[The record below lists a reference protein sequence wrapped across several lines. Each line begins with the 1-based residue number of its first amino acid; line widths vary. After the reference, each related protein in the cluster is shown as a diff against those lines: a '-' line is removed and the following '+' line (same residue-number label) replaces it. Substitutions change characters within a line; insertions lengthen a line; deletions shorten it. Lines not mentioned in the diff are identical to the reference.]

1 MNSYEHTII
10 ARQDLSEN
18 QVKKLLDKYKNII
31 NGNSGKILKT
41 ESWGLRNLSYE
52 IKSNKKGLYFHI
64 KFEGIGKTI
73 EELEK
78 AENIDQMLIR
88 FLTVKVKAL
97 DLKKEYFENKK
108 NEKN

>member
-18 QVKKLLDKYKNII
+18 QAKKLLDKYKNII

-41 ESWGLRNLSYE
+41 ESWGLRNMSYE

-64 KFEGIGKTI
+64 KLEGDGKTI
-73 EELEK
+73 QELERE
-78 AENIDQMLIR
+78 ENIDQMLLR
-88 FLTVKVKAL
+88 FLTIKVKKI
-97 DLKKEYFENKK
+97 DLNVNYFETK
-108 NEKN
+108 E

>member
-10 ARQDLSEN
+10 VRQDLSEN

-52 IKSNKKGLYFHI
+52 IESNKKGLYFHI
-64 KFEGIGKTI
+64 KLEGDGKTI
-73 EELEK
+73 QELERE
-78 AENIDQMLIR
+78 ENIDQMLLR
-88 FLTVKVKAL
+88 FLTIKVKKI
-97 DLKKEYFENKK
+97 DLNVNYFEKKE
-108 NEKN
+108 

>member
-18 QVKKLLDKYKNII
+18 QAKKLLDKYKNII

-64 KFEGIGKTI
+64 KLEGDGKTI
-73 EELEK
+73 QELERE
-78 AENIDQMLIR
+78 ENIDQMLLR
-88 FLTVKVKAL
+88 FLTIKVKKI
-97 DLKKEYFENKK
+97 DLNVNYFEKKE
-108 NEKN
+108 

>member
-10 ARQDLSEN
+10 VRQDLSEN

-31 NGNSGKILKT
+31 NGNSGKIIKT

-64 KFEGIGKTI
+64 KLEGDGKTI
-73 EELEK
+73 QELERE
-78 AENIDQMLIR
+78 ENIYQMLLR
-88 FLTVKVKAL
+88 FLTIKVRKI
-97 DLKKEYFENKK
+97 DLNVNYFEKKE
-108 NEKN
+108 

>member
-18 QVKKLLDKYKNII
+18 QAKKLLDKYKNII

-41 ESWGLRNLSYE
+41 ESWGLRNMSYE

-64 KFEGIGKTI
+64 KLEGDGKTI
-73 EELEK
+73 QELERE
-78 AENIDQMLIR
+78 ENIDQMLLR
-88 FLTVKVKAL
+88 FLTIKVKKI
-97 DLKKEYFENKK
+97 DLNVNYFGKKE
-108 NEKN
+108 

>member
-10 ARQDLSEN
+10 ARQDLSEI
-18 QVKKLLDKYKNII
+18 QAKKLLDKYKNII

-64 KFEGIGKTI
+64 KLEGDGKTI
-73 EELEK
+73 QELERE
-78 AENIDQMLIR
+78 ENIDQMLLR
-88 FLTVKVKAL
+88 FLTIKVK
-97 DLKKEYFENKK
+97 K
-108 NEKN
+108 N

>member
-10 ARQDLSEN
+10 VRQDLSEN

-31 NGNSGKILKT
+31 NGNSGKIIKT

-64 KFEGIGKTI
+64 KLEGDGKTI
-73 EELEK
+73 QELERE
-78 AENIDQMLIR
+78 ENIDQMLLR
-88 FLTVKVKAL
+88 FLTIKVKKI
-97 DLKKEYFENKK
+97 DLNVNYFEKKE
-108 NEKN
+108 

>member
-10 ARQDLSEN
+10 IRQDLSEN

-64 KFEGIGKTI
+64 KLEGDGKTI
-73 EELEK
+73 QELERE
-78 AENIDQMLIR
+78 ENIDQMLLR
-88 FLTVKVKAL
+88 FLTIKVKKI
-97 DLKKEYFENKK
+97 DLNVNYFEKRI
-108 NEKN
+108 

>member
-10 ARQDLSEN
+10 VRQDLSEN

-64 KFEGIGKTI
+64 KLEGDGKTI
-73 EELEK
+73 QELERE
-78 AENIDQMLIR
+78 ENIDEMLLR
-88 FLTVKVKAL
+88 FLTIKVKKI
-97 DLKKEYFENKK
+97 DLNVNYFEKKE
-108 NEKN
+108 

>member
-10 ARQDLSEN
+10 VRQDLSEN

-41 ESWGLRNLSYE
+41 ENWGLRNLSYE

-64 KFEGIGKTI
+64 KLEGDGKTI
-73 EELEK
+73 QELERE
-78 AENIDQMLIR
+78 ENIDQMLLR
-88 FLTVKVKAL
+88 FLTIKVKKI
-97 DLKKEYFENKK
+97 DLNVNYFEKKE
-108 NEKN
+108 

>member
-64 KFEGIGKTI
+64 K
-73 EELEK
+73 
-78 AENIDQMLIR
+78 LIKNVMNLVR
-88 FLTVKVKAL
+88 KYTVYLVFINKNQKS
-97 DLKKEYFENKK
+97 LKIP
-108 NEKN
+108 

>member
-64 KFEGIGKTI
+64 KLEGDGKTI
-73 EELEK
+73 QELERE
-78 AENIDQMLIR
+78 ENIDQMLIR
-88 FLTVKVKAL
+88 YLTVRVKEH
-97 DLKKEYFENKK
+97 DLKNEYFEKK
-108 NEKN
+108 EI

>member
-10 ARQDLSEN
+10 VRQDLSEN

-41 ESWGLRNLSYE
+41 ENWGLRNLSYE

-64 KFEGIGKTI
+64 KLEGDGKTI
-73 EELEK
+73 QELERE
-78 AENIDQMLIR
+78 ENIDQMLLR
-88 FLTVKVKAL
+88 FLTIKVKKI
-97 DLKKEYFENKK
+97 DLKVNYFEKK
-108 NEKN
+108 E

>member
-10 ARQDLSEN
+10 VRQDLSEN

-41 ESWGLRNLSYE
+41 ESWGLRNMSYE

-64 KFEGIGKTI
+64 KLEGDGKTI
-73 EELEK
+73 QELERE
-78 AENIDQMLIR
+78 ENIDQMLLR
-88 FLTVKVKAL
+88 FLTIKVKKI
-97 DLKKEYFENKK
+97 DLNVNYFEKKE
-108 NEKN
+108 

>member
-10 ARQDLSEN
+10 VRQDLSEN

-41 ESWGLRNLSYE
+41 ESWGIRNLSYE

-64 KFEGIGKTI
+64 KLEGDGKTI
-73 EELEK
+73 QELERE
-78 AENIDQMLIR
+78 ENIDQMLLR
-88 FLTVKVKAL
+88 FLTIKVKKI
-97 DLKKEYFENKK
+97 DLNVNYFEKKE
-108 NEKN
+108 

>member
-41 ESWGLRNLSYE
+41 ENWGLRNLSYE

-64 KFEGIGKTI
+64 KLEGDGKTI
-73 EELEK
+73 QELERE
-78 AENIDQMLIR
+78 ENIDEMLLR
-88 FLTVKVKAL
+88 FLTIKVKEI
-97 DLKKEYFENKK
+97 DLKVNYFEKK
-108 NEKN
+108 E

>member
-10 ARQDLSEN
+10 IRQDLSEN

-64 KFEGIGKTI
+64 KLEGDGKTI
-73 EELEK
+73 QELERE
-78 AENIDQMLIR
+78 ENIDQMLLR
-88 FLTVKVKAL
+88 FLTIKVKKI
-97 DLKKEYFENKK
+97 DLNVNYFEKKE
-108 NEKN
+108 

>member
-10 ARQDLSEN
+10 VRQDLSEN
-18 QVKKLLDKYKNII
+18 QVKKLLDKYENII

-64 KFEGIGKTI
+64 KLEGDGKTI
-73 EELEK
+73 QELERE
-78 AENIDQMLIR
+78 ENIDQMLLR
-88 FLTVKVKAL
+88 FLTIKVKKI
-97 DLKKEYFENKK
+97 DLNVNYFEKKE
-108 NEKN
+108 

>member
-10 ARQDLSEN
+10 VRQDLTEN

-64 KFEGIGKTI
+64 KLEGDGKTI
-73 EELEK
+73 QELERE
-78 AENIDQMLIR
+78 ENIDQMLLR
-88 FLTVKVKAL
+88 FLTIKVKKI
-97 DLKKEYFENKK
+97 DLNVNYFEKKE
-108 NEKN
+108 

>member
-10 ARQDLSEN
+10 VRQDLSEN

-64 KFEGIGKTI
+64 KLEGDGKTI
-73 EELEK
+73 QELERE
-78 AENIDQMLIR
+78 ENIDQMLLR
-88 FLTVKVKAL
+88 FLTIKVKKI
-97 DLKKEYFENKK
+97 DLNVNYFEKKE
-108 NEKN
+108 